1 MKMPRLPRWK
11 KVVPFV
17 AAAGIVGGGILVQE
31 SKGSDHQQ
39 TALTELHPRL
49 DLTDVFVFP
58 GSTDQRIVLA
68 VTLASPIIG
77 NQGAFFDPN
86 ALYQIKVDNNQDG
99 SEDLVFQFS
108 FDQLLAGGQTVDVI
122 GPVAPRPFSG
132 PGNERFPGPASGA
145 FGIGGVRDGFSTA
158 TPVIRGGATN
168 TVLTGTLA
176 ATSTAPAGQIQA
188 WVGVRDDP
196 FYIDLDQFFRIIP
209 DRRPTVG
216 PLSRIGTA
224 APSDPVN
231 GMASAFRAPCRMNAQ
246 GEPIQGDFIT
256 PTDPFDSTR
265 GCARDFLR
273 GFNALA
279 IVVELPKAHLVRSG
293 NTGPLGVFATISR

>member
-1 MKMPRLPRWK
+1 
-11 KVVPFV
+11 VGV
-17 AAAGIVGGGILVQE
+17 VGGAILVQE

-39 TALTELHPRL
+39 TALTELNPRL

-58 GSTDQRIVLA
+58 GSSDDRIVLA
-68 VTLASPIIG
+68 VTLASPIVG
-77 NQGAFFDPN
+77 TQAAFFDPN

-99 SEDLVFQFS
+99 REDLVFQFS

-122 GPVAPRPFSG
+122 GPVAPRAFSG

-145 FGIGGVRDGFSTA
+145 FGLGGVRDGFSTA
-158 TPVIRGGATN
+158 APVIRGGAAN
-168 TVLTGTLA
+168 TVLTGNLT
-176 ATSTAPAGQIQA
+176 ATPTAPAGQIQA

-224 APSDPVN
+224 PAASDPVN
-231 GMASAFRAPCRMNAQ
+231 GRATAFRARCTTNAQ
-246 GEPIQGDFIT
+246 GEPIQGAFIT

-279 IVVELPKAHLVRSG
+279 IVVELPVAHLRRAG
-293 NTGPLGVFATISR
+293 NTGPLGIFATISR